1 MRLFSVV
8 YSLGIRC
15 SSLTIGPRSKLKL
28 NRLNFRCQPCLKN
41 PSSLEI
47 YCVHNGIYLRTYATD
62 GPEKRLATL
71 DAFSEVEEKNKD
83 SYLDLLHFYKNRDVH
98 RRGHV
103 EFIYAALKHMK
114 EFGVHKDLEAYK
126 KLIDVMPKGKFV
138 AQNVMQAE
146 FQHYPKQQQCLIDL
160 LEQMEINGE

>member
-1 MRLFSVV
+1 MRLFNILPSVGIQWL
-8 YSLGIRC
+8 SLIK
-15 SSLTIGPRSKLKL
+15 GPRSKLKL
-28 NRLNFRCQPCLKN
+28 DRLTFRRQPCFNHLS
-41 PSSLEI
+41 PFQIS
-47 YCVHNGIYLRTYATD
+47 CVSNGIFFRKFATD
-62 GPEKRLATL
+62 GVDKKLATL
-71 DAFSEVEEKNKD
+71 DAFSDVEEKNKD
-83 SYLDLLHFYKNRDVH
+83 SYLDLLHFYKSRDVH

-160 LEQMEINGE
+160 LEQMEINGK